1 MLEMSYAN
9 LTLDEIELITKFFK
23 SADADGNGTI
33 TVREIQEA
41 SDVDLDGDGQVSPDE
56 AEACSRVWL
65 TVFLALQGEDPERAV
80 TLEEVL
86 AINDEYK

>member
-1 MLEMSYAN
+1 MAYAN
-9 LTLDEIELITKFFK
+9 LTGDEIDLITKFFH

-41 SDVDLDGDGQVSPDE
+41 SEVDLDGDGEVSPEE

-80 TLEEVL
+80 SLQEVL
-86 AINDEYK
+86 SINNDFK

>member
-1 MLEMSYAN
+1 MGYAN
-9 LTLDEIELITKFFK
+9 LTDDEVVLITKFFK

-41 SDVDLDGDGQVSPDE
+41 SDIDLDGDGQVSLEE

-86 AINDEYK
+86 RINDESK